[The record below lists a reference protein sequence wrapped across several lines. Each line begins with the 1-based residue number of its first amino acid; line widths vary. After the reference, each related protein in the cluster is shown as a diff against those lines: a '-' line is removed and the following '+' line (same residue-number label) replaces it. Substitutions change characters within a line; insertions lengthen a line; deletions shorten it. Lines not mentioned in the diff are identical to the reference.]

1 MCNSVY
7 ICVCKR
13 REFPRNKKR
22 LVRTMKFTKKEM
34 RKAIKENNQTKV
46 WKLCAIQLGRTPTK
60 SEVFKLVDRIANT
73 ERDRKKAF
81 DLAFYSFRKR
91 VICLAMDRAFI
102 CRGGYAQFGDSH
114 YRLKAISM
122 LKRLN
127 DEPLSSYS
135 KIPIFGANTLYFC
148 SPSFGMKD
156 YNKVRCCDI
165 ERNRKF
171 CEKVLEI
178 GNAIYNRKK
187 YGR

>member
-1 MCNSVY
+1 MY
-7 ICVCKR
+7 ICVCKG

-46 WKLCAIQLGRTPTK
+46 WKLCALKLGRTPTK
-60 SEVFKLVDRIANT
+60 SEVCKLVDEIADT
-73 ERDRKKAF
+73 ELGRKKAF
-81 DLAFYSFRKR
+81 DLAFNSFRKR
-91 VICLAMDRAFI
+91 VFSIAMDWAFI
-102 CRGGYAQFGDSH
+102 RRGGYAQFGDSH

-127 DEPLSSYS
+127 DEPLSSYT

-148 SPSFGMKD
+148 SPSYGMKD